1 MSDRLP
7 RAGWRRRSRLVAV
20 AVLAAN
26 ILGEAFS
33 SLRHRRLQ
41 AALSSFGIATGIA
54 AVVLLVSIVS
64 GIHRYALEQFGAVG
78 GNEIQVVTQ
87 QQRSTRDPQGFA
99 VTLRTDDL
107 DAVLAGV
114 DHFDLGMAENSTFGI
129 VRTPRRASQGVQVR
143 GITERGFEML
153 NLQAARG
160 RTFLEREYVQGERV
174 AVLGAALAA
183 DLFVQESP
191 VGQTIFIGEWPFQVV
206 GVLEWV
212 GDPVAMDPAGP
223 DGGLIIPFKACA
235 AAFRGNEQA
244 QMLRMRLTSVDAAT
258 DAVAQTRAVLEPRRR
273 LRGETSGEYRVTNA
287 IERVRELSLVLTGL
301 KVAVGL
307 VGSIGL
313 FVGAVGVANVLL
325 VSVRERRAEIGV
337 RRAVG
342 ATRGAIF
349 SAFLIE
355 AIVMTLSGGS
365 IGIAVAWALTKI
377 ALLFSQ
383 IPAGARPHISVVTAV
398 MALSL
403 LTLVGLVSGVWPAKR
418 AAAVFPAEALRA
430 D

>member
-1 MSDRLP
+1 MMV
-7 RAGWRRRSRLVAV
+7 VAR
-20 AVLAAN
+20 N
-26 ILGEAFS
+26 IIGQAFA
-33 SLRHRRLQ
+33 SLRNRRLQ

-64 GIHRYALEQFGAVG
+64 GIHRYALEQFGVAG
-78 GNEIQVVTQ
+78 GNVIQVTTS
-87 QQRSTRDPQGFA
+87 QQRSTRDPQGFPIS
-99 VTLRTDDL
+99 LRVDDMN
-107 DAVLAGV
+107 AVLAAV
-114 DHFDLGMAENSTFGI
+114 DHFDLGMAENGTFGI
-129 VRTPRRASQGVQVR
+129 VRTPRRASQAVGVR
-143 GITERGFEML
+143 GITDRGFELL
-153 NLQAARG
+153 NLHAGRG
-160 RTFLEREYVQGERV
+160 RVFLDHEYEEGARV

-212 GDPVAMDPAGP
+212 GDPVAEAPAGP
-223 DGGLIIPFKACA
+223 DSGLLIPFKACA

-244 QMLRMRLTSVDAAT
+244 SMLRLRLTSLDVGPAAV
-258 DAVAQTRAVLEPRRR
+258 VATRAALEPRRR
-273 LRGETSGEYRVTNA
+273 LRGESSGEFQVINT
-287 IERVRELSLVLTGL
+287 IERVKELTLVLTGL
-301 KVAVGL
+301 KIAVGL

-325 VSVRERRAEIGV
+325 VSVRERRMEIGV

-342 ATRGAIF
+342 ATRRAIF
-349 SAFLIE
+349 ATFLIE
-355 AIVMTLSGGS
+355 ALVMTLSGGLV
-365 IGIAVAWALTKI
+365 GIAVAWALTKV

-383 IPAGARPHISVVTAV
+383 VPAGARPHISIVTAL

-403 LTLVGLVSGVWPAKR
+403 LTLVGLVAGVWPAKR
-418 AAAVFPAEALRA
+418 AAGVFPSEALRA

>member
-1 MSDRLP
+1 MT
-7 RAGWRRRSRLVAV
+7 RRRSAAV
-20 AVLAAN
+20 GLAVLSGN
-26 ILGEAFS
+26 ILSEAFA

-64 GIHRYALEQFGAVG
+64 GIHRYALQQLGAVG
-78 GNEIQVVTQ
+78 GNVIQVTTQ
-87 QQRSTRDPQGFA
+87 QQRSTRDPQGFPIA
-99 VTLRTDDL
+99 LRTEDM
-107 DAVLAGV
+107 DAVLAAV
-114 DHFDLGMAENSTFGI
+114 DHFDLGMAENSAFGI

-143 GITERGFEML
+143 GITDRGFEML
-153 NLQAARG
+153 DLKAARG
-160 RTFLEREYVQGERV
+160 RTFLEQEYAQGVRV

-212 GDPVAMDPAGP
+212 GDPVAQDAAGP
-223 DGGLIIPFKACA
+223 DGGLLVPFKACA

-244 QMLRMRLTSVDAAT
+244 QMFRLRLRSVDVAT
-258 DAVAQTRAVLEPRRR
+258 AAVAETRAALEPRRR
-273 LRGETSGEYRVTNA
+273 LRGETSGEYQVMNA
-287 IERVRELSLVLTGL
+287 IERVKELTLVLTGL
-301 KVAVGL
+301 KIAVGL

-349 SAFLIE
+349 AAFLIE
-355 AIVMTLSGGS
+355 AIVMTLSGGLV
-365 IGIAVAWALTKI
+365 GIAVAWALTKI

-383 IPAGARPHISVVTAV
+383 VPAGARPHISMLTAL

-403 LTLVGLVSGVWPAKR
+403 LTLVGLVAGVWPAKR
-418 AAAVFPAEALRA
+418 AAAVFPSEALRA

>member
-1 MSDRLP
+1 MTAP
-7 RAGWRRRSRLVAV
+7 RWR
-20 AVLAAN
+20 VLALSVLARN
-26 ILGEAFS
+26 IVGEAFA
-33 SLRHRRLQ
+33 SLNGRRLQ

-78 GNEIQVVTQ
+78 GNVIQVTTL
-87 QQRSTRDPQGFA
+87 QQRSTRDPQGFPL
-99 VTLRTDDL
+99 TLRVADM
-107 DAVLAGV
+107 DAVLASV
-114 DHFDLGMAENSTFGI
+114 DHFDLGMAENGTSSI
-129 VRTPRRASQGVQVR
+129 VRTPRRASQAVQVR
-143 GITERGFEML
+143 GVTDRGFEL
-153 NLQAARG
+153 LALRAGRG
-160 RTFLEREYVQGERV
+160 RTFLDREYAEGTRV

-191 VGQTIFIGEWPFQVV
+191 VGQTIFIGDWPFQVV

-212 GDPVAMDPAGP
+212 GDPVALAPVGP
-223 DGGLIIPFKACA
+223 DGGIFVPFRACA

-244 QMLRMRLTSVDAAT
+244 SIVRLRLTSIDAGTA
-258 DAVAQTRAVLEPRRR
+258 AVAETRAALEPLRRI
-273 LRGETSGEYRVTNA
+273 RGETSGEFQVLNT
-287 IERVRELSLVLTGL
+287 IERVQELALVLTGL
-301 KVAVGL
+301 KLAVGL

-349 SAFLIE
+349 AAFLIE
-355 AIVMTLSGGS
+355 ALAMTLSGGLV
-365 IGIAVAWALTKI
+365 GIAVAWALTKV

-383 IPAGARPHISVVTAV
+383 VPAGARPHISVLTAL

-403 LTLVGLVSGVWPAKR
+403 LTLVGLVAGVWPAKR

-430 D
+430 E